1 MAKCLLPAKMGP
13 SGLRYSFLTEI
24 IESLFFFRDSATVNK
39 VYPLSLLAF
48 VASAHTLSVSRQP
61 PPRHREETAKSGI
74 GSSRGCGEG
83 GRVPAQIAGLDHLFR
98 RHVKPKKQHEIR
110 VLAEV

>member
-1 MAKCLLPAKMGP
+1 MDT

-24 IESLFFFRDSATVNK
+24 MDSLFFFRDSATVNK

-48 VASAHTLSVSRQP
+48 VASARTLSVSRQP
-61 PPRHREETAKSGI
+61 HPRHREETANRQSS
-74 GSSRGCGEG
+74 GSSRGCGKG
-83 GRVPAQIAGLDHLFR
+83 GRVPAQIARLDHLFR